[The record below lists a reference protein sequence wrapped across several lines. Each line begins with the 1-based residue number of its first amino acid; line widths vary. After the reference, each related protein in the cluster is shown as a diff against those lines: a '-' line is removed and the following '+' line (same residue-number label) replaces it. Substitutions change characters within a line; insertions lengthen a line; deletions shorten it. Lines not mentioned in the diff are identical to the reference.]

1 MGGGIGGGRVS
12 FMYVSI
18 LWYEKFGDFSP
29 EILGKLVE
37 LMVEKKLIQILFL
50 VKKNKICGDMVGI

>member
-1 MGGGIGGGRVS
+1 MRGGRVS
-12 FMYVSI
+12 FRYVSI

-29 EILGKLVE
+29 KILGKLVE
-37 LMVEKKLIQILFL
+37 LIVEKTLIL